1 MVCASRRYAIA
12 VLEMWWRDGPWSYEE
27 CGLGTGREQPGHG
40 CRSLDRDKEDLGIR
54 MPQVRRSRAL
64 RAAVTGSPLKSP
76 FHPCTGGRPQV
87 DHTRRGRIAAEA
99 ASGEA
104 FRRLPA
110 QLSLSNFLSQTA
122 QTESLDWTGGD
133 FSYECKERI
142 ATLSLFADS
151 ARRSL
156 RSRRPRSKLLRQFVA
171 SDDTPSRRAGR
182 VVLSTPHLG

>member
-1 MVCASRRYAIA
+1 MASLSGRHA
-12 VLEMWWRDGPWSYEE
+12 VAVSEMRLRDGPGGDEE

-54 MPQVRRSRAL
+54 MPEVRRSRAL
-64 RAAVTGSPLKSP
+64 RAAVTKSPFKSP

-87 DHTRRGRIAAEA
+87 DHTRRGRIVPEA

-133 FSYECKERI
+133 FTSCIKNG
-142 ATLSLFADS
+142 
-151 ARRSL
+151 SL
-156 RSRRPRSKLLRQFVA
+156 RSRSLWIHTTFGRIRSKMLRILSLRATVRSTVA
-171 SDDTPSRRAGR
+171 GGR
-182 VVLSTPHLG
+182 TLKSLPD